1 MVKIIE
7 TYARDL
13 REIDLNAPRDMTMHP
28 RDGQSPK
35 GLQLQLWSFSE
46 VKESFAEEGSS
57 EMSATAKD
65 ANVGLSAWSQL

>member
-35 GLQLQLWSFSE
+35 GLQLRALVLFRGQRIFCGGGQQRDE
-46 VKESFAEEGSS
+46 RDG
-57 EMSATAKD
+57 
-65 ANVGLSAWSQL
+65 